1 MSYNFRVFSSHD
13 VVLQVSTDGSQSKDG
28 ADMVVASTSADTS
41 VRVVAVKEL
50 LSSLSDT
57 SLTETDRVR

>member
-13 VVLQVSTDGSQSKDG
+13 VVLQVSTDGSQSKVG